1 MIALLQ
7 NTTFSLADVA
17 FACSLFTSIAAVIA
31 LISSGNAKKRK
42 PNELQ
47 DQRIAEHE
55 KRLEKIE
62 ARLDKD
68 QNSIE
73 RLSQE
78 VHLMLKADR
87 ALLEHGIN
95 GNNIEPMIK
104 SQEEIDE
111 YLIRK

>member
-7 NTTFSLADVA
+7 NTTFSLADVS
-17 FACSLFTSIAAVIA
+17 FACSLLLNLAAVIA
-31 LISSGNAKKRK
+31 LINNSNAKKRK

-47 DQRIAEHE
+47 DERIAEHDR
-55 KRLEKIE
+55 RLDRIE

-68 QNSIE
+68 KTSIE